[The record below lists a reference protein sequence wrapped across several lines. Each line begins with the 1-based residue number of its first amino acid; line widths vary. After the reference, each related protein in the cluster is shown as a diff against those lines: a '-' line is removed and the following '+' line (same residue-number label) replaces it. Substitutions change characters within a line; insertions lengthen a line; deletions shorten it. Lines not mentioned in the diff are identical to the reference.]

1 MADPGVGELLPHRN
15 SQSHSSR
22 MPGIKRKG
30 TERIGKHR
38 NTETLPRNSH
48 GQTASS
54 ISDDEGS
61 TLQQMLLDFFKARLL
76 RDSSCLCDK
85 MRATTTTT
93 LNPKPLSLPLAD
105 SEVCQPLNAKPLN
118 TKNAR
123 LRTYRRPMPF
133 ALHSASDAPS
143 CCQYRSLEAAVMS
156 QHLTHGDPRKT
167 THILCRA
174 SALTALLARFRG

>member
-1 MADPGVGELLPHRN
+1 MLHRFASQASLDPPSWRIRESGNSFRTN

-38 NTETLPRNSH
+38 NTKTLPRNSH

-85 MRATTTTT
+85 IYGYYDYD
-93 LNPKPLSLPLAD
+93 PKPYTPLAP
-105 SEVCQPLNAKPLN
+105 S
-118 TKNAR
+118 R
-123 LRTYRRPMPF
+123 GLRG
-133 ALHSASDAPS
+133 LSAPKR
-143 CCQYRSLEAAVMS
+143 YTPK
-156 QHLTHGDPRKT
+156 H
-167 THILCRA
+167 
-174 SALTALLARFRG
+174 